1 MSQDVQERVL
11 VRDAD
16 GSGAMFDRIAERY
29 DTLNRIISLGMD
41 RSWRRQMV
49 EALAPLG
56 AGDEVLDV
64 ATGTADIAIA
74 VARRYPEVT
83 VTGLDPSVN
92 MLEVGRGKLETLA
105 ERVELVEGD
114 AQAMPFDDDRF
125 AGACIAFGIRNVPD
139 REQGLREMAR
149 VTRPG
154 GHVAVLELGEPY
166 IGPLAPFARFHA
178 YQVVPR
184 IGAWLSGDDEYAY
197 LAKSI
202 QAFPKPD
209 AFAAMMERVGLAV
222 DEVRPFV
229 FGAANLYIST
239 VEG

>member
-1 MSQDVQERVL
+1 M

-16 GSGAMFDRIAERY
+16 GSGAMFDRIAQRY
-29 DTLNRIISLGMD
+29 DMLNRIISLGMD

-56 AGDEVLDV
+56 KGDEVLDV

-74 VARRYPEVT
+74 VARRYPEVK

-92 MLEVGRGKLETLA
+92 MLEVGRTKLDDLEG
-105 ERVELVEGD
+105 RVELVEGD
-114 AQAMPFDDDRF
+114 AQAMPFETDQF
-125 AGACIAFGIRNVPD
+125 AGACVAFGIRNVPD

-149 VTRPG
+149 VTRSG

-166 IGPLAPFARFHA
+166 IGPLAPFAKFHA

-202 QAFPKPD
+202 EAFPKPD
-209 AFAAMMERVGLAV
+209 AFAAMMEGVGLKV

-239 VEG
+239 VL